1 MNPLFVSD
9 VVEEMYSTFQTYNL
23 AIWPMVIVTY
33 LLGIIAVILA
43 LKQSKYS
50 SKAISSILTF
60 FWLWVGVVFC
70 MLFFGPTTAV
80 MLGQTIPA
88 FWYIFGVFFIIQSA
102 LFLIYGVT
110 RSALSFKFDGG
121 LYSIVGTIMVVYAML
136 LYPIVGILTGHNYP
150 AYPIFGVAPCPV
162 MIFTFGLL
170 LWTNKRVSLLVSII
184 PFIISLIGIIA
195 TFEYEVWADV
205 GLFISGI
212 IGFYMIIRHNAG
224 FSTN

>member
-1 MNPLFVSD
+1 MKLLFVSD
-9 VVEEMYSTFQTYNL
+9 ILEELYGTFQTYNL

-70 MLFFGPTTAV
+70 ILFFGPTTAV

-88 FWYIFGVFFIIQSA
+88 FWYIFGVFFIIQSI
-102 LFLIYGVT
+102 LFFIYGVA
-110 RSALSFKFDGG
+110 RSTLSFKFDGS
-121 LYSIVGTIMVVYAML
+121 LYSVVGTIMIVYAMII
-136 LYPIVGILTGHNYP
+136 YPIIGFLTGHDYP

-170 LWTNKRVSLLVSII
+170 LWTNRKVSLLIPTI
-184 PFIISLIGIIA
+184 PFIISLIGVVA
-195 TFEYEVWADV
+195 AFEYEIWADV
-205 GLFISGI
+205 GLFITGI
-212 IGFYMIIRHNAG
+212 IGFYMILRHNAEL
-224 FSTN
+224 TRN